1 MTLYVAGVIHYD
13 PLGRKRLGKWLK
25 HLKKKDIKPSYVLV
39 EYNEKDHLAFPNAR
53 KKFRNLC
60 EKKLAKYGLSDDDF
74 NILEGSLGY
83 ELGSHLDSFDNIDIL
98 YYEELKFCE
107 VTIKGI
113 YDNYSKMI
121 FLENYD
127 KNSGN
132 FIDILSK
139 ELWKDINEKSEFPK
153 YGTKRDQYL
162 FEQIKDKT
170 RSFLNNDGLLIVGVN
185 HTKDCPNKLVNLLKE
200 SKIYKNI
207 DITDLEDIL

>member
-1 MTLYVAGVIHYD
+1 MTLYVAGVMHCD
-13 PLGRKRLGKWLK
+13 PLGRKRLRKWLK
-25 HLKKKDIKPSYVLV
+25 HLKKKDIKPSYVLL
-39 EYNEKDHLAFPNAR
+39 EYNEKDHFAFPNAR
-53 KKFRNLC
+53 KKFRSLC

-74 NILEGSLGY
+74 NILEESLGY
-83 ELGSHLDSFDNIDIL
+83 ELDSHLDSFDNIDIL
-98 YYEELKFCE
+98 YYEELKFRD

-139 ELWKDINEKSEFPK
+139 ELWKDLNEKLEFSK
-153 YGTKRDQYL
+153 YETKRDQYL

-185 HTKDCPNKLVNLLKE
+185 HTRDYPNKLVNLLKE
-200 SKIYKNI
+200 SKIYKKI